1 MTILEQLAYHE
12 NDQLEEWLDLD
23 DKTQKRFHKDLIKFA
38 KSNPDEFKN
47 YCINTIPTEFSSLSI
62 VYTALTE
69 YSTAWNDFLFEE
81 IKRVVTLAKN
91 NKIKAEYLEVLE
103 DIECEDIYSK
113 DEDIYIE
120 IINFLIAQL
129 STSNDKAFNLH
140 LLEIIDWYLIEYDE
154 EADDI
159 AEVSVWISSLRNIA
173 NNSTHSSVRE
183 AATEAMGNLDESI
196 TSSSGSLLDKIKSF
210 FFN

>member
-23 DKTQKRFHKDLIKFA
+23 DKTQKRFHKDLIKYA
-38 KSNPDEFKN
+38 KTHPDEFKN
-47 YCINTIPTEFSSLSI
+47 YCSHTIPTEFSSLSI
-62 VYTALTE
+62 VYTALSE

-81 IKRVVTLAKN
+81 IKRVVTLAKT
-91 NKIKAEYLEVLE
+91 NKIKVEYLELLE

-113 DEDIYIE
+113 DEGTYIE

-154 EADDI
+154 DADDI
-159 AEVSVWISSLRNIA
+159 AEVSVWISSLRNMVT
-173 NNSTHSSVRE
+173 NSAHPSVRE
-183 AATEAMGNLDESI
+183 AATEALGNLDESI
-196 TSSSGSLLDKIKSF
+196 TSSSISLLDRIKSF